1 MDNLCQLAMLFMK
14 VRVGRRISSFITI
27 NHHLPTHLMNYLC
40 QLAMLLVQM
49 CVGGLASHIQL
60 AGGLGHLEQ
69 DIFFD
74 LVFINI

>member
-1 MDNLCQLAMLFMK
+1 MDNLCQLAMLFME
-14 VRVGRRISSFITI
+14 VRVGGRISSFITM